1 MRTVF
6 WELIAGLTGF
16 LVLASGIGALLAW
29 RDGKSGG
36 GSATIANLN
45 QRIRA
50 WWGMIA
56 IMAAAIGLGP
66 ATTYVVFALVSY
78 LALREFIT
86 LTPTA
91 ASDHT
96 TLFIAFFV
104 AIPAQYLLL
113 WVEWYGMFSIFV
125 PVHLFITLSL
135 VMVLTQDTRDF
146 LSRNAKIHWALM
158 VCVYGLSHA
167 PALLILD
174 IPGYAGQNPLL
185 LFYFL
190 LVVQISDVFQYVCG
204 KLFGKRKIAP
214 KLSPSKTVEGFV
226 GGGLLAA
233 LCGAALYRITP
244 FGFGTAFLM
253 SLAIVLAGFVGG
265 LVLSAV
271 KRSLGAKDW
280 GAMIAGHG
288 GALDRV
294 DSICFAAPVFFHLV
308 RYVYVQ

>member
-1 MRTVF
+1 MRSAF
-6 WELIAGLTGF
+6 WELIAGVTGF
-16 LVLASGIGALLAW
+16 LAIASVIGAILAW
-29 RDGKSGG
+29 RDDGR
-36 GSATIANLN
+36 SATIVNLN

-56 IMAAAIGLGP
+56 VMAIAIGLGP
-66 ATTYVVFALVSY
+66 AATYLVFAFVSY

-86 LTPTA
+86 LTPTS

-96 TLFIAFFV
+96 TLFVAFFI
-104 AIPAQYLLL
+104 AIPVQYLLL
-113 WVEWYGMFSIFV
+113 WVDWYGMFSIFV

-135 VMVLTQDTRDF
+135 VSALTQDTRDF
-146 LSRNAKIHWALM
+146 LSRSAKIHWALM
-158 VCVYGLSHA
+158 VCVYGLSYA
-167 PALLILD
+167 PALLILE
-174 IPGYAGQNPLL
+174 IPGYRDENALL
-185 LFYFL
+185 LFFFL
-190 LVVQISDVFQYVCG
+190 LVVQISDVFQYVVG

-214 KLSPSKTVEGFV
+214 QLSPSKTVEGFI
-226 GGGLLAA
+226 GGGLLATLA
-233 LCGAALYRITP
+233 GAALYRITP
-244 FGFGTAFLM
+244 FSFGAAFLM

-280 GAMIAGHG
+280 GSMIAGHG

-308 RYVYVQ
+308 RYLYV

>member
-16 LVLASGIGALLAW
+16 LAIASATGAILAY
-29 RDGKSGG
+29 RDGGK
-36 GSATIANLN
+36 SATIANLN

-56 IMAAAIGLGP
+56 IMAIAIGLGP
-66 ATTYVVFALVSY
+66 AATYLVFALVSY

-86 LTPTA
+86 LTPTSP
-91 ASDHT
+91 SDHT
-96 TLFIAFFV
+96 TLFIAFFI

-113 WVEWYGMFSIFV
+113 WVNWYGMFSIFI
-125 PVHLFITLSL
+125 PVHMFVTLSL
-135 VMVLTQDTRDF
+135 VSALTQDTREF
-146 LSRNAKIHWALM
+146 LGRNAKIHWALM
-158 VCVYGLSHA
+158 VCVYGLSYA
-167 PALLILD
+167 PALLTLD
-174 IPGYAGQNPLL
+174 IPHYVGENALL
-185 LFYFL
+185 LFFFL
-190 LVVQISDVFQYVCG
+190 LVVQISDVFQYVVG

-214 KLSPSKTVEGFV
+214 HLSPSKTVEGFI
-226 GGGLLAA
+226 GGGLLAT

-244 FGFGTAFLM
+244 FSFGAALGM
-253 SLAIVLAGFVGG
+253 SLAIVLSGFVGG

-280 GAMIAGHG
+280 GSIIAGHG

-308 RYVYVQ
+308 RYFYVQ